1 MDTASTS
8 SRTGERHSRL
18 IKPGK
23 CNGTS
28 DWETYTTKFQVIA
41 QVNGWTASEK
51 TAHLVAALD
60 GPAEQALLDLPYG
73 QELEFEALCTA
84 LQRRFGKRSSELE
97 LRDQLYARRREAGE
111 KLGVLDADIEQLACR
126 AFKGVPLELTVQLA
140 LDLFIRG
147 LFPSELRRHAHLGHP
162 RCQEM
167 EAILMEES
175 ILEPEPSKLQTFL
188 GLRAKGNP
196 RGEAV
201 CAAQPAQPRKPPC
214 CRQCHRHLTR
224 PRRYEG
230 TAASQRFGLVEGQ
243 PTRLTAP
250 SKPPTLEFVG
260 HMGQGRSLYIQCQLN
275 GFQLQALILSVMLY
289 ISCGFTVLYKTT
301 YHELYYAFVIV
312 L

>member
-214 CRQCHRHLTR
+214 CRLDLLSKAKAQLDLGISVLRVCHHCHGARSR
-224 PRRYEG
+224 P
-230 TAASQRFGLVEGQ
+230 AAWSPRDAG
-243 PTRLTAP
+243 
-250 SKPPTLEFVG
+250 PPTTQPCRI
-260 HMGQGRSLYIQCQLN
+260 HHRCRAPPRARSSRDH
-275 GFQLQALILSVMLY
+275 AHSD
-289 ISCGFTVLYKTT
+289 
-301 YHELYYAFVIV
+301 
-312 L
+312 